1 MIEIETY
8 DLDYKIDDKNYKG
21 YVAHPPEAEAL
32 NTILIASA
40 WDGRSELSCKHAEKL
55 AQQGYTC
62 FVLDVYGDGKVG
74 QNPEENESLMKPLVQ
89 NREELLKRLKG
100 GYEKAIQL
108 KQVNVDKVV
117 ALGFC
122 FGGLCVLDMARAGF
136 NLKGVVS
143 FHGLYSKPNEKTTDI
158 NSKVLILHGYKD
170 PLIGAMSG
178 TSTQQ
183 QVELIQE
190 ELTQRNCDWQ
200 FISYGNGYHAFTN
213 PNANDKNLGTLYDTL
228 ISSRSWEA
236 TGSFLNDCFCEI

>member
-40 WDGRSELSCKHAEKL
+40 WDGRSELICKHAEKL

-122 FGGLCVLDMARAGF
+122 FGGLCVLDMARAGL

-143 FHGLYSKPNEKTTDI
+143 FHGLYSKPNDKNTEI
-158 NSKVLILHGYKD
+158 NPKVLILHGYKD

-213 PNANDKNLGTLYDTL
+213 PNANDKNSGTLYDAL

-236 TGSFLNDCFCEI
+236 TGSFLSDCFCDI